1 MCMCDVCVLPVEI
14 DISVKEVIITVNR
27 LSLYKEYYIV

>member
-14 DISVKEVIITVNR
+14 DISVKEVTVNR
-27 LSLYKEYYIV
+27 LSLYKEY